1 MKVIRMNTAESCEPE
16 KGWKRIRLCGEPEI
30 SIEHFVKPAQ
40 HASPVHH
47 HENLQ
52 ILVVL
57 QGTLVIKTDVDGE
70 QTLNEGDC
78 AFLSSNEPHSVLN
91 PSNEPAAG
99 LDIFVPGR
107 SFDFWLDRIGNRPL
121 TDPERT
127 SRQVSPGSS

>member
-1 MKVIRMNTAESCEPE
+1 MKIVRFEAAESCEPE

-30 SIEHFVKPAQ
+30 SVEHFVKPAR

-57 QGTLVIKTDVDGE
+57 KGTLVIKTDADGE
-70 QTLNEGDC
+70 QTLNVGDC
-78 AFLSSNEPHSVLN
+78 AYLPSGESHSVIN

-107 SFDFWLDRIGNRPL
+107 PFEFWLDRIGNQ
-121 TDPERT
+121 
-127 SRQVSPGSS
+127 SA